1 LIRLSDFAKV
11 VEEWGM
17 EVQDETMGCKH
28 EIESEY
34 GMIVNFK
41 MEVKTWLNSL
51 LQMVT
56 FVKKAR
62 RLRVSQ
68 GDTR

>member
-1 LIRLSDFAKV
+1 
-11 VEEWGM
+11 
-17 EVQDETMGCKH
+17 
-28 EIESEY
+28 
-34 GMIVNFK
+34 MIVNFK

-68 GDTR
+68 GDTLQGSLYVTTAFM